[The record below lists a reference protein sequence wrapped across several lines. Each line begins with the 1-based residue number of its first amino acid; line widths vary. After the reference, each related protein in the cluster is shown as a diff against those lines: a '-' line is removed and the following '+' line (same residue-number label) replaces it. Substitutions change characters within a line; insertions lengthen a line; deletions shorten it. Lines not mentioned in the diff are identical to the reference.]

1 MNSYTYTT
9 YIHLEKTLEADGN
22 ERLLQAIVSHHR
34 LFFKI
39 LLQPFAEQNYFLIFC
54 LK

>member
-9 YIHLEKTLEADGN
+9 YIHLEKTLEAGGN
-22 ERLLQAIVSHHR
+22 ERLLQIIVSHHR

-39 LLQPFAEQNYFLIFC
+39 LLQPLAEQNYILIFC

>member
-1 MNSYTYTT
+1 M
-9 YIHLEKTLEADGN
+9 LEAGGN

-34 LFFKI
+34 LSFKI
-39 LLQPFAEQNYFLIFC
+39 LLQPLAEQNYFLIFC